1 MRVFHLPT
9 ARATRVHQ
17 CRFIVLR
24 SADLLRT
31 AVRAHLGL
39 LGEPRRIVLEEH
51 ACDEL
56 AACAH
61 ADLLEDGLQMVL
73 DRPRRDVQRAADG
86 LGREAVRDELDDRA
100 LSLREPVRVRD
111 QRREVVRAS
120 RVERDGSPGVAVAAE
135 RRSAN
140 DEPGAGVGAHA
151 SAGQPRLSAVPGAA
165 RPARHGGDDVREWGM
180 QIAGREL
187 REPRLARRVGQ
198 HDRVVAAEQDQPGL
212 ALVVMAARGQR
223 REQGRAPLAAAMNAG
238 DLETFVALHE
248 QNATTIAPP
257 EGRAVSGRAE
267 IRAALEPIFASG
279 PKLAN
284 EVVGTLE
291 GDGLALTHARWKL
304 KGRDP
309 DGRAIE
315 VAGRGTIVS
324 RRQPEGAG

>member
-1 MRVFHLPT
+1 
-9 ARATRVHQ
+9 
-17 CRFIVLR
+17 
-24 SADLLRT
+24 
-31 AVRAHLGL
+31 
-39 LGEPRRIVLEEH
+39 
-51 ACDEL
+51 
-56 AACAH
+56 
-61 ADLLEDGLQMVL
+61 
-73 DRPRRDVQRAADG
+73 
-86 LGREAVRDELDDRA
+86 
-100 LSLREPVRVRD
+100 
-111 QRREVVRAS
+111 
-120 RVERDGSPGVAVAAE
+120 
-135 RRSAN
+135 
-140 DEPGAGVGAHA
+140 
-151 SAGQPRLSAVPGAA
+151 
-165 RPARHGGDDVREWGM
+165 M